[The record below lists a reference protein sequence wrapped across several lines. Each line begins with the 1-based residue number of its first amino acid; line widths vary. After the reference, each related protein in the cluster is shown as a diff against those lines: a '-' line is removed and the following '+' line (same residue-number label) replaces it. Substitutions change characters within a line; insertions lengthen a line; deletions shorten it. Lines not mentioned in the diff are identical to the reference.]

1 MSGGLKGQVAVVT
14 GSGSG
19 IGAAITHS
27 FLDAGASVLATGR
40 RAEKLG
46 RLGEHQSLITL
57 VGDVTEPDFA
67 DRLLS
72 RALDAF
78 GRCDI
83 VVNNAG
89 VMWSGAAHEIDIEHV
104 VAMVRVNIEAAF
116 RGAHVFVRH
125 FFTQNTGQIINISS
139 VLGTKVRPNTGTYSA
154 TKYAVEALSES
165 MRLEL
170 ADTNVKVTCIEPGL
184 VITDLHDHFAIHP
197 KDALGLKQ
205 PLRPE
210 DIANIVLTVATQP
223 DHVFVPKVMVLP
235 KHNAI

>member
-27 FLDAGASVLATGR
+27 FLDAGASVLA
-40 RAEKLG
+40 
-46 RLGEHQSLITL
+46 
-57 VGDVTEPDFA
+57 
-67 DRLLS
+67 
-72 RALDAF
+72 
-78 GRCDI
+78 
-83 VVNNAG
+83 
-89 VMWSGAAHEIDIEHV
+89 
-104 VAMVRVNIEAAF
+104 
-116 RGAHVFVRH
+116 
-125 FFTQNTGQIINISS
+125 
-139 VLGTKVRPNTGTYSA
+139 TKVRPNTGTYSA

>member
-1 MSGGLKGQVAVVT
+1 MSGELEGQVAVVT

-27 FLDAGASVLATGR
+27 FLGAGASVLATGR
-40 RAEKLG
+40 RAEKLDT
-46 RLGEHQSLITL
+46 LGDHKSLITL
-57 VGDVTEPDFA
+57 AGDITEPDFA

-72 RALDAF
+72 GALDAF

-89 VMWSGAAHEIDIEHV
+89 VMWSGAAHKIEIEHV
-104 VAMVRVNIEAAF
+104 VSMVRVNIEAAF
-116 RGAHVFVRH
+116 RVAHVFVRH
-125 FFTQNTGQIINISS
+125 FVGQNTGQIINTSS
-139 VLGTKVRPNTGTYSA
+139 VLGTKVRPEAGVYSA

-184 VITDLHDHFAIHP
+184 VLTQLHDHFETHP
-197 KDALGLKQ
+197 KDVLGLKQ

-210 DIANIVLTVATQP
+210 DIANIVLTVVTQP
-223 DHVFVPKVMVLP
+223 DHVLVPKVMILP